1 LYCRNSLLQH
11 SNSNI
16 RKALILAGIMWFVLF
31 LVPALKYPANP
42 PAVGDPE
49 TIYYRESL
57 YIGFLAIS
65 GVTMLG
71 LAFLYRKFG
80 SLSSS
85 NYRKSRII
93 VVSLIYAVVMCGAYL
108 IMPPNP
114 DEVSAPMD
122 LVQEFR
128 IASVFTMSI
137 FWGLLG
143 LILGVM
149 WDRVKPHE
157 TAEVTTH

>member
-1 LYCRNSLLQH
+1 
-11 SNSNI
+11 
-16 RKALILAGIMWFVLF
+16 
-31 LVPALKYPANP
+31 
-42 PAVGDPE
+42 
-49 TIYYRESL
+49 
-57 YIGFLAIS
+57 
-65 GVTMLG
+65 
-71 LAFLYRKFG
+71 LAFLYRKLG
-80 SLSSS
+80 RLSSS

-93 VVSLIYAVVMCGAYL
+93 VVPLIYAAVMCGAYL

-128 IASVFTMSI
+128 IASVFTMSV

-143 LILGVM
+143 LILGAM

-157 TAEVTTH
+157 TAEVTMH

>member
-1 LYCRNSLLQH
+1 
-11 SNSNI
+11 
-16 RKALILAGIMWFVLF
+16 
-31 LVPALKYPANP
+31 
-42 PAVGDPE
+42 
-49 TIYYRESL
+49 
-57 YIGFLAIS
+57 
-65 GVTMLG
+65 
-71 LAFLYRKFG
+71 
-80 SLSSS
+80 
-85 NYRKSRII
+85 
-93 VVSLIYAVVMCGAYL
+93 MCGAYL

-122 LVQEFR
+122 LVQGFR